1 MSLCVSVS
9 CFSGSWNGVFL
20 FFFNP
25 DHHVFLLRVRGKK
38 TIFPNGS
45 TKNGYRG
52 CYTYKILSA
61 QSMSMHAMH
70 DLLDYRSSP
79 YTTPAVTERALAHR
93 PGLLR
98 IFVMETSGD
107 IPPPLDGYTL
117 PTDISNWPKDFH
129 EQYDADWLNHFLK
142 DIGQP
147 VAEPGPTPFVGGGD
161 EEEEE
166 VNPALSV
173 PLLVPPARPS
183 SPVDNVEK
191 KTDIQ
196 SNPS

>member
-1 MSLCVSVS
+1 M
-9 CFSGSWNGVFL
+9 
-20 FFFNP
+20 
-25 DHHVFLLRVRGKK
+25 
-38 TIFPNGS
+38 
-45 TKNGYRG
+45 
-52 CYTYKILSA
+52 
-61 QSMSMHAMH
+61 
-70 DLLDYRSSP
+70 
-79 YTTPAVTERALAHR
+79 
-93 PGLLR
+93 
-98 IFVMETSGD
+98 
-107 IPPPLDGYTL
+107 
-117 PTDISNWPKDFH
+117 
-129 EQYDADWLNHFLK
+129 NHFLK

>member
-1 MSLCVSVS
+1 MSLCFFPDRRTEY
-9 CFSGSWNGVFL
+9 FS
-20 FFFNP
+20 FNT
-25 DHHVFLLRVRGKK
+25 DHHVFVLRVRGKK
-38 TIFPNGS
+38 TIFPNGA

-61 QSMSMHAMH
+61 QAMSMEAMH

-98 IFVMETSGD
+98 LFVIETSGE

-117 PTDISNWPKDFH
+117 PTDISNWPKDYH

-142 DIGQP
+142 EVGQP
-147 VAEPGPTPFVGGGD
+147 VVEPGPSPFVGGDDGD
-161 EEEEE
+161 EE
-166 VNPALSV
+166 VNPALSI

-183 SPVDNVEK
+183 SPVDKVPDVVEK
-191 KTDIQ
+191 VTDVV
-196 SNPS
+196 

>member
-1 MSLCVSVS
+1 MYLLYIFRNRETEHS
-9 CFSGSWNGVFL
+9 
-20 FFFNP
+20 FFNA

-38 TIFPNGS
+38 TIFPNGV

-61 QSMSMHAMH
+61 QAMTMTAMH
-70 DLLDYRSSP
+70 DLLDYRTSP

-98 IFVMETSGD
+98 LFVIETSGE
-107 IPPPLDGYTL
+107 IPAPLDGYTL

-142 DIGQP
+142 EIGQP
-147 VAEPGPTPFVGGGD
+147 VIEPGPLPFMEGGD
-161 EEEEE
+161 EGDEE

-183 SPVDNVEK
+183 SPVDEVEK
-191 KTDIQ
+191 KSDVQ

>member
-1 MSLCVSVS
+1 MS
-9 CFSGSWNGVFL
+9 L
-20 FFFNP
+20 FFFFFRIVKRSVLFYFFNV

-61 QSMSMHAMH
+61 QAMSMPAMH

-98 IFVMETSGD
+98 IFVMEMSGD

-129 EQYDADWLNHFLK
+129 EQYDVDWLNHFLK

-147 VAEPGPTPFVGGGD
+147 VVEPGPSLPFVGGD
-161 EEEEE
+161 EGEEEE

-191 KTDIQ
+191 KTDI
-196 SNPS
+196 SS